1 MIYSRIEDTLNRALA
16 LLERV
21 DEVYQ
26 LGGPRVRRPANQCF
40 FDKLLI
46 ELDDDAPIV
55 TETVLQE
62 PWATLQ
68 AKDFQQ
74 RMAQNATNP
83 DQEDLGRGSNMMTLV
98 HPALH
103 NANLSALVAGEPVVL
118 ASAHAKVR
126 RDGYTRGSR
135 PVS

>member
-1 MIYSRIEDTLNRALA
+1 VLATAEMIYSRIEDILNRALA

-55 TETVLQE
+55 TGAVLV
-62 PWATLQ
+62 LG
-68 AKDFQQ
+68 
-74 RMAQNATNP
+74 
-83 DQEDLGRGSNMMTLV
+83 DQVDPTIRLC
-98 HPALH
+98 
-103 NANLSALVAGEPVVL
+103 
-118 ASAHAKVR
+118 R
-126 RDGYTRGSR
+126 R
-135 PVS
+135 